1 MPGAELGAGATK
13 TGIPLK
19 RGLTVIGEVIKQM
32 DKVQPSKVNQ
42 TTKEENLRWKMKQDR
57 KKKKKNLH
65 NPAKSRLADSF
76 LYNRPM

>member
-1 MPGAELGAGATK
+1 MQVFFYFTKSVTSMPGAELGAGATK

-57 KKKKKNLH
+57 KKKKK
-65 NPAKSRLADSF
+65 KSA
-76 LYNRPM
+76 